1 MTANTNIHV
10 ASYRITAHNHML
22 QLMWLRLMGVPLL
35 HKQHLK
41 HECKCECQ

>member
-22 QLMWLRLMGVPLL
+22 QLWLRLIGVPLL